1 MAYTTKYSI
10 AEQVLRRVKAGRP
23 DLATKL
29 DIEDLIIMVPQIAAA
44 TMKAGY
50 FSQTLPTGETIPD
63 GMMLV
68 QYELPVDKTG
78 TKHKIELPARPI
90 HLPRG
95 MGLFEIADPHSP
107 YSVYI
112 PAMPGQLAMLG
123 SQSMISDLG
132 GNNAYEPNSG
142 NVVSFYKPVVPD
154 TLSVRMFI
162 SDIGS
167 LEDTDPIPVPQDMEL
182 AIVDALYERFI
193 QEPPANKNN
202 DLLTDNKIQ

>member
-29 DIEDLIIMVPQIAAA
+29 DIEDLIIMVPQIAAKE
-44 TMKAGY
+44 MKAGY
-50 FSQTLPTGETIPD
+50 FGQTLPTGETIPD
-63 GMMLV
+63 GLMLV
-68 QYELPVDKTG
+68 KYNLPVNKTG
-78 TKHKIELPARPI
+78 TKHTIELPARPI

-95 MGLFEIADPHSP
+95 MGLFEIADPENP
-107 YSVYI
+107 YAVFI
-112 PAMPGQLAMLG
+112 PAISGQLAMLG

-132 GNNAYEPNSG
+132 GSNAYEPDSG
-142 NVVSFYKPVVPD
+142 NKVAFYKPVGPD
-154 TLSVRMFI
+154 TLSVRLFI
-162 SDIGS
+162 ADIGS
-167 LEDTDPIPVPQDMEL
+167 LSDTDPIPVPQDIEL